1 MAADCAAIAR
11 VVLPGRPV
19 RRYRRSA
26 RRRPAAA
33 MEETM
38 QYCPTGVRALLVA
51 TALALASSGASAQ
64 NWPSR
69 FVTVV
74 VAFPAGGPTDVLAR
88 AIAADLADKL
98 AQQFVVENRSGAGG
112 NVGAASVAKAAPDG
126 HTLLFATTSVV
137 NNRFMYKSLAFDAD
151 RDFVPIALI
160 SKTPIVLVASQATG
174 LKSLDALIAR
184 AKADPGKL
192 NLGSPGHGTAAHVTA
207 ESLQRLAGFKLT
219 HVPYRGSAPMI
230 ADLLGNQIDVV
241 VDLLPTQ
248 IPLLK
253 EGKYAGIALTSSARS
268 AALPELPTVAESGFP
283 GFEATSWNALLA
295 PAGTPPD
302 VVRRLNTLVN
312 AYLQSEK
319 GRQDLAKFDMQAGG
333 GSPEDLKAFMA
344 SEVTKWGPIF
354 KAANIT
360 ME

>member
-1 MAADCAAIAR
+1 M
-11 VVLPGRPV
+11 
-19 RRYRRSA
+19 
-26 RRRPAAA
+26 PAAA

-38 QYCPTGVRALLVA
+38 QSCPTGVRALLIA
-51 TALALASSGASAQ
+51 TALALASSAASAQ

-74 VAFPAGGPTDVLAR
+74 VSFPAGGPTDVLAR
-88 AIAADLADKL
+88 AIASDLADKL
-98 AQQFVVENRSGAGG
+98 SQQFVVENRSGAGG

-137 NNRFMYKSLAFDAD
+137 NNRFMYKSVPFDAD
-151 RDFVPIALI
+151 RDFVPIVLI
-160 SKTPIVLVASQATG
+160 SKTPIVLVASQAIG
-174 LKSLDALIAR
+174 LKRLDALIAH
-184 AKADPGKL
+184 AKANPGKL
-192 NLGSPGHGTAAHVTA
+192 NIGSPGHGTAAHITA

-268 AALPELPTVAESGFP
+268 AALPDLPTVAESGFP

-302 VVRRLNTLVN
+302 AVRRLNALVN
-312 AYLQSEK
+312 AYLVSDK
-319 GRQDLAKFDMQAGG
+319 GKQDLAKFDMQAGG

-344 SEVTKWGPIF
+344 SEVAKWGPIF